1 MTERALSAEERFQD
15 IVDEFRGTRG
25 VTPPSDGKRFGNS
38 ALKVDN
44 KVFAML
50 SGGRLVLKL
59 PRARVDALVAAGT
72 GERFDPRRDGRVMKE
87 WVTLDPK
94 LADHWLALA
103 QEALDF
109 VGGQ

>member
-1 MTERALSAEERFQD
+1 MTARTLTAEERFEA

-25 VTPPSDGKRFGNS
+25 VTPPSDGKRFGAS

-50 SGGRLVLKL
+50 SGGQLVLKL
-59 PRARVDALVAAGT
+59 PKTRVDALIATGM

-87 WVTLDPK
+87 WAM
-94 LADHWLALA
+94 LALSHAEHWMALA

-109 VGGQ
+109 VAGQ